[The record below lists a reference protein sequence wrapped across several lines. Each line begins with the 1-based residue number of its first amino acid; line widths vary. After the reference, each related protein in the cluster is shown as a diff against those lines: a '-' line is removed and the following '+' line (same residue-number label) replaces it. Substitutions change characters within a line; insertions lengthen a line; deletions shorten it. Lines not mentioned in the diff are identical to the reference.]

1 MKDHAPD
8 GINGD
13 TTPHNKA
20 RRMAPMGVY
29 ELMQVRY
36 RAAISLYSILDTPER
51 GLKNK
56 MLIREWGLIQKL
68 K

>member
-1 MKDHAPD
+1 MKDRAPD

-29 ELMQVRY
+29 ELTDKDPF
-36 RAAISLYSILDTPER
+36 AER
-51 GLKNK
+51 VLEQCERPKFF
-56 MLIREWGLIQKL
+56 
-68 K
+68 